1 MKRNILF
8 LTIALLVLVGCVA
21 PEPAAPAGFRAQRR
35 KPRLPRRRS
44 DGQRRTQPA

>member
-21 PEPAAPAGFRAQRR
+21 PEPAAPVNCGRSGE
-35 KPRLPRRRS
+35 PRMPPSKRW
-44 DGQRRTQPA
+44 TAANPAA